1 MDDFVTAVV
10 IGRLARPDAHT
21 LMRARDTVDTVDTAG
36 IRQEAQAARE
46 RLDSLAVDFA
56 DGVLT
61 AQQVRTA
68 TERLRAK
75 IAAYERQLADAGRVD
90 VLSPLLTGT
99 DVRKAWDALSID
111 RQRTV
116 VATLLH
122 VKLFP
127 PGRGTR
133 TFRPE
138 TIGLEWAS

>member
-21 LMRARDTVDTVDTAG
+21 LMRARDTVDTAG